1 MANRSA
7 GFWQPV
13 VVVVCIAGYQWLV
26 HSVLLDGHSAA
37 LRLALMC
44 LPLAALAYWIAR
56 RAHNQFLWWAILVGA
71 SLLIYV
77 VEQKEHLGLVAAYGM
92 PHAAIYSVLL
102 WVFAT
107 TLLPGRVALVTRLA
121 SRVHGTLPANI
132 EVYTRQVTVAWCVFF
147 AAQLAVSAL
156 LLKFSTLSTWSLF
169 VNLLS
174 FPLVG
179 LMFVL
184 EYAYRIVRFPDFAHA
199 SLRQTVQSFTDDAAH

>member
-1 MANRSA
+1 MTYKSLGALAPRRRYGVSFVSA
-7 GFWQPV
+7 FG
-13 VVVVCIAGYQWLV
+13 
-26 HSVLLDGHSAA
+26 
-37 LRLALMC
+37 
-44 LPLAALAYWIAR
+44 LAALLAPACGGGDGGGS
-56 RAHNQFLWWAILVGA
+56 NKP
-71 SLLIYV
+71 ST
-77 VEQKEHLGLVAAYGM
+77 M
-92 PHAAIYSVLL
+92 
-102 WVFAT
+102 
-107 TLLPGRVALVTRLA
+107 LPGGVALVTRLA

>member
-77 VEQKEHLGLVAAYGM
+77 LEQKEHLGLVAAYGFG
-92 PHAAIYSVLL
+92 I
-102 WVFAT
+102 
-107 TLLPGRVALVTRLA
+107 G
-121 SRVHGTLPANI
+121 GTLAFLI
-132 EVYTRQVTVAWCVFF
+132 FLAVLFVGVFVR
-147 AAQLAVSAL
+147 AAQ
-156 LLKFSTLSTWSLF
+156 
-169 VNLLS
+169 
-174 FPLVG
+174 PL
-179 LMFVL
+179 MD
-184 EYAYRIVRFPDFAHA
+184 R
-199 SLRQTVQSFTDDAAH
+199 LRP

>member
-56 RAHNQFLWWAILVGA
+56 RAHNQFLWWASLVGA
-71 SLLIYV
+71 LLLIYV
-77 VEQKEHLGLVAAYGM
+77 VEQKEHLGLAAAYGM

-121 SRVHGTLPANI
+121 SRVHGTLPPNI

-147 AAQLAVSAL
+147 AAQLAVSAV

-184 EYAYRIVRFPDFAHA
+184 EYAYRILRFPDFAHA